1 MNWDDIKS
9 EFIPKLVLVRHKAHG
24 FADKEENLYLEKDE
38 KPTGFTLL
46 FLKNRTKLK
55 LGKSEGAL
63 VATFKQNDFKMGD
76 NAALQATEAPSE
88 AVQPGGYRKIKSKRN
103 QKKNKKNNRKSKKSK

>member
-1 MNWDDIKS
+1 M
-9 EFIPKLVLVRHKAHG
+9 
-24 FADKEENLYLEKDE
+24 
-38 KPTGFTLL
+38 L

-76 NAALQATEAPSE
+76 KAGLQTTEAPSE

-103 QKKNKKNNRKSKKSK
+103 QKNNRKSKKSK